1 MKSRILIGL
10 GALTILAGAAAP
22 ASAQVTASAG
32 WNYLHVNQEEDDDDD
47 FADFPAGWYADVAG
61 RIAPLVS
68 VVGQVT
74 GNYKEVDG
82 ADLSIHTFAAG
93 LRVSTP
99 GPVSP
104 FVQALYGV
112 GRTAFS
118 AEGFSDSEN
127 DGVLLLGGGIDLGG
141 GAVGFRLGADYI
153 RAFTEEEGTNV
164 FRVGLGLTF
173 GR

>member
-1 MKSRILIGL
+1 MRVPILIGL
-10 GALTILAGAAAP
+10 GVLAVLASAAAP

-32 WNYLHVNQEEDDDDD
+32 WNHLHIDQDEGDDD
-47 FADFPAGWYADVAG
+47 FANFPAGWYADLAG
-61 RIAPLVS
+61 RVAPLVS

-74 GNYKEVDG
+74 GNYKDVEG
-82 ADLSIHTFAAG
+82 AELSVHTFAAG

-112 GRTAFS
+112 GRSKYS
-118 AEGFSDSEN
+118 ADGFSDSEN
-127 DGVLLLGGGIDLGG
+127 DGILKLGGGIDLRGG
-141 GAVGFRLGADYI
+141 SAVGVRLGADYV
-153 RAFTEEEGTNV
+153 RAFSEEEGTNV
-164 FRVGLGLTF
+164 FRVGIGVTF